1 MQLLTSTADFEELRA
16 LPAVLIYKHS
26 TRCPISLMAYEE
38 MDALHDARPDVP
50 VRIID
55 VHESRAVAR
64 YVAER
69 TGIVHHS
76 PQVIL
81 LVDGE
86 PAWAVSHFE
95 VRAAALAARLDGVSS
110 ALRS

>member
-1 MQLLTSTADFEELRA
+1 MQLLTSNAAFDELLE
-16 LPAVLIYKHS
+16 LPAVLVYKHS

-55 VHESRAVAR
+55 VHESRMVAR

-86 PAWAVSHFE
+86 PAWWVSHFD
-95 VRAAALAARLDGVSS
+95 VRADQLVRRLPAFALQT
-110 ALRS
+110 